1 MYILV
6 GVVVVIIVAF
16 AFGVRYFRTSAIFIE
31 TADMNSDFIE
41 GVEEACDALN
51 VRLIRDDRDP
61 DCASATI
68 ITTQSIEC
76 GDKLVTYGPTAQGGV
91 LHVDVNKG
99 DLLQKAID
107 VAYQKKAGR
116 IAVVRFEDDDDD
128 NDAAAAETAVINIK
142 TTPERVLE
150 DVFRTIQNRVIDA
163 FVIMDP
169 SLMFDR
175 RKIVNSKLIIACG
188 FEDKGADVTVYYDSK
203 EQGYMAAVLAYNMS
217 KGRKLFRGEEKIKT
231 KIYTTGT

>member
-1 MYILV
+1 MNIWIIAILT
-6 GVVVVIIVAF
+6 VVVVIALAF
-16 AFGVRYFRTSAIFIE
+16 VVRHFRTSAIFIE
-31 TADMNSDFIE
+31 TVDMNSDFIE

-61 DCASATI
+61 DCESATI

-76 GDKLVTYGPTAQGGV
+76 GDKLITYGPGARGGTF
-91 LHVDVNKG
+91 HVDVNKD
-99 DLLQKAID
+99 DLLQKAIEI
-107 VAYQKKAGR
+107 AYQKKAGR
-116 IAVVRFEDDDDD
+116 IAVVGFEDMIG
-128 NDAAAAETAVINIK
+128 ETAFINIK

-150 DVFRTIQNRVIDA
+150 DVFRIIQNRVIDA

-188 FEDKGADVTVYYDSK
+188 FESDRGADINVYYDSK
-203 EQGYMAAVLAYNMS
+203 EQGYMAAVLAYNLS
-217 KGRKLFRGEEKIKT
+217 KGRKVLRNAKVQT
-231 KIYTTGT
+231 KIYVTDNSKQ

>member
-1 MYILV
+1 MYILI

-116 IAVVRFEDDDDD
+116 IAVVRFEDDD
-128 NDAAAAETAVINIK
+128 AADTGNVVINIK
-142 TTPERVLE
+142 TTRERVLE
-150 DVFRTIQNRVIDA
+150 DVFRTIQTRVIDA

-217 KGRKLFRGEEKIKT
+217 KGRKLFRSSEKIKT

>member
-1 MYILV
+1 MIIWVLLFAVFVALV
-6 GVVVVIIVAF
+6 F
-16 AFGVRYFRTSAIFIE
+16 FVRQSMMSAIFIE
-31 TADMNSDFIE
+31 TADMNSDFIQ

-51 VRLIRDDRDP
+51 VRLIRDDKDP

-68 ITTQSIEC
+68 ITTQSIQC
-76 GDKLVTYGPTAQGGV
+76 GDKLITYGPTAKGGTF
-91 LHVDVNKG
+91 HVDVNKK
-99 DLLQKAID
+99 DLLQRAID
-107 VAYQKKAGR
+107 AALQRKAGR
-116 IAVVRFEDDDDD
+116 IAVVHLEDQD
-128 NDAAAAETAVINIK
+128 EESTIKIK

-188 FEDKGADVTVYYDSK
+188 FEHEGSDINVYYDPK

-217 KGRKLFRGEEKIKT
+217 KGIRLFGKADVKT
-231 KIYTTGT
+231 KIYATDNK

>member
-1 MYILV
+1 MYILI

-116 IAVVRFEDDDDD
+116 IAVVRFEDDDADD
-128 NDAAAAETAVINIK
+128 DTGNVVINIK
-142 TTPERVLE
+142 TTRERVLE
-150 DVFRTIQNRVIDA
+150 DVFRTIQTRVIDA

-188 FEDKGADVTVYYDSK
+188 FEDKGADITVYYDSK

-217 KGRKLFRGEEKIKT
+217 KGRKLFRSSEKIKT

>member
-6 GVVVVIIVAF
+6 AVVVVIIVAF

-76 GDKLVTYGPTAQGGV
+76 GDKLVTYGPTARGGV

-116 IAVVRFEDDDDD
+116 IAVVRFEDDAS
-128 NDAAAAETAVINIK
+128 DAADDTGNVVINIK

-150 DVFRTIQNRVIDA
+150 DVFRIIQNRVIDA
-163 FVIMDP
+163 FVIMAP

-188 FEDKGADVTVYYDSK
+188 FEDKGADVDVYYDSK

-217 KGRKLFRGEEKIKT
+217 KGRKLFRGAEKIKT
-231 KIYTTGT
+231 KIYTVVK